1 MNKMENNDTRYF
13 IEVDLDTLEIIRVG
27 FDQKQNLNKG
37 HQADVGIHRLFISKG
52 QYDKFTTRC
61 ENELLSVLDN

>member
-1 MNKMENNDTRYF
+1 MDRIMNGDTRYF

-37 HQADVGIHRLFISKG
+37 HQSNAGVHRLFLSKG
-52 QYDKFTTRC
+52 QYDKFTSRC
-61 ENELLSVLDN
+61 ENDLLSVLDN